1 MSIYQQHRAAYLER
15 LAKLDAAAVIPT
27 ASEKTRNHD
36 CTYRFRPHSDFWYLT
51 GFAEPGSVLVL
62 LPRGT
67 GDEDSPRS
75 VLFLRERDRLKEIWN
90 GRRLGLDR
98 APDELGIDEARS
110 IEDLWEVL
118 PQLLKGYASIVYRT
132 GEEEDRDRHML
143 EVTSRLRSMARGGI
157 VGPAALVDPAPS
169 LHEQRLFKSAGE
181 IEIMRRAA
189 AITAEAHTA
198 AMAATAHG
206 RNESEIEALIEY
218 TFRMRGSTGPAY
230 TSIVAG
236 GANACILHYVEN
248 NLPLRDGDLLLVDAG
263 AEVEYYA
270 SDVTRTWPVNGTF
283 SAEQR
288 AVYQVVLDAQLA
300 AIDHCRAGNT
310 FLSVHDVALH
320 KLVEGLVALGLLKGA
335 VSTLIEEHAYDRFYM
350 HKTGHWLGLDV
361 HDQGAYAEDGCSR
374 KLKPGMVTTVEPGL
388 YIAEDDETVEAR
400 WRGIG
405 VRIED
410 DILITA
416 TGCENLT
423 AAIPKTIEEVEA
435 ACARSELSRV
445 G

>member
-1 MSIYQQHRAAYLER
+1 MSIYQAHRAAYLER
-15 LAKLDAAAVIPT
+15 LSELGAAAVIPT

-62 LPRGT
+62 LPNGT
-67 GDEDSPRS
+67 GELDSPRS

-98 APDELGIDEARS
+98 APDELDIDEARP
-110 IEDLWEVL
+110 IEDLWDEL
-118 PQLLKGYASIVYRT
+118 PQLLRGYASIIYRT
-132 GEEEDRDRHML
+132 GEEEDRDRRML
-143 EVTSRLRSMARGGI
+143 EVTNRLRSMARGGI

-169 LHEQRLFKSAGE
+169 LHEQRLFKTDGE
-181 IEIMRRAA
+181 IALMRRAA
-189 AITAEAHTA
+189 SITTAAHSA
-198 AMAATAHG
+198 AMAATAPG
-206 RNESEIEALIEY
+206 RNEAEIEALIEY
-218 TFRMRGSTGPAY
+218 TFRSRGSTGPAY

-248 NLPLRDGDLLLVDAG
+248 NMTLNDGDLLLVDAG
-263 AEVEYYA
+263 SEVEFYA
-270 SDVTRTWPVNGTF
+270 SDVTRTWPVNGIF
-283 SAEQR
+283 NAEQR
-288 AVYQVVLDAQLA
+288 AVYEVVLEAQLA
-300 AIDHCRAGNT
+300 AIEHCRPGNT
-310 FLSVHDVALH
+310 FLGVHDAALK
-320 KLVEGLVALGLLKGA
+320 KLVEGMVRIGLLKGN
-335 VSTLIEEHAYDRFYM
+335 VETLIEDHAYDRFYM

-361 HDQGAYAEDGCSR
+361 HDQGAYSEDGGSR
-374 KLKPGMVTTVEPGL
+374 KLQAGMVTTVEPGI

-410 DILITA
+410 DILIT
-416 TGCENLT
+416 TNGYENLT

-435 ACARSELSRV
+435 ACAQSELSRV

>member
-1 MSIYQQHRAAYLER
+1 MSIYQDHRDAYLQR
-15 LAKLDAAAVIPT
+15 LAELGAAAVIPT

-62 LPRGT
+62 LPNGT
-67 GDEDSPRS
+67 GEEDSPRT

-90 GRRLGLDR
+90 GRRLGLER
-98 APDELGIDEARS
+98 APDELGVDEARL
-110 IEDLWEVL
+110 IDDLWEVL

-143 EVTSRLRSMARGGI
+143 DVTNRLRSMARGGI

-169 LHEQRLFKSAGE
+169 LHEQRLIKSDGE

-189 AITAEAHTA
+189 TITAEAHTA
-198 AMAATAHG
+198 AMAATAPG
-206 RNESEIEALIEY
+206 RNEAEIEALIEY

-248 NLPLRDGDLLLVDAG
+248 DMVMNDGDLLLVDAG

-270 SDVTRTWPVNGTF
+270 SDVTRTWPIGGTF
-283 SAEQR
+283 NAEQR
-288 AVYQVVLDAQLA
+288 AVYQVVLEAQLA
-300 AIDHCRAGNT
+300 AIEHCRPGNT
-310 FLSVHDVALH
+310 FIGVHDAALE
-320 KLVEGLVALGLLKGA
+320 KLVEGLVELGLLKGS
-335 VSTLIEEHAYDRFYM
+335 VDTLIEEHAYDRFYM

-361 HDQGAYAEDGCSR
+361 HDQGAYSVDGSSR
-374 KLKPGMVTTVEPGL
+374 KLQAGMVTTVEPGL

-410 DILITA
+410 DILITKE
-416 TGCENLT
+416 GHENLT
-423 AAIPKTIEEVEA
+423 ASIPKTIEEVEA
-435 ACARSELSRV
+435 ACAQSELSRV

>member
-1 MSIYQQHRAAYLER
+1 MSIYQEHRAAYLKR
-15 LAKLDAAAVIPT
+15 LAELGAAAVIPT

-62 LPRGT
+62 LPQGT

-90 GRRLGLDR
+90 GRRLGLER
-98 APDELGIDEARS
+98 APEALGVDEARP
-110 IEDLWEVL
+110 IEDLWDDL

-132 GEEEDRDRHML
+132 GEEEDRDRRML
-143 EVTSRLRSMARGGI
+143 EVTNRLRSMARGGV

-169 LHEQRLFKSAGE
+169 LHELRLFKTPGE
-181 IEIMRRAA
+181 LDIMRRAA
-189 AITAEAHTA
+189 AITAEAHTS
-198 AMAATAHG
+198 AMAATSPG

-218 TFRMRGSTGPAY
+218 TFRLRRSTGPAY

-248 NLPLRDGDLLLVDAG
+248 DMPLVDGDLLLVDAG

-300 AIDHCRAGNT
+300 AIDHCRPGNT
-310 FLSVHDVALH
+310 FLGVHEAALK
-320 KLVEGLVALGLLKGA
+320 KLVEGLVGLGLLEGDVDA
-335 VSTLIEEHAYDRFYM
+335 LIEDHAYDRFYM

-361 HDQGAYAEDGCSR
+361 HDQGAYAEDGSSR
-374 KLKPGMVTTVEPGL
+374 KLQPGMVTTVEPGI

-410 DILITA
+410 DVLITKD
-416 TGCENLT
+416 GCENLT

-435 ACARSELSRV
+435 ACAQGELTRV